1 MTLAVNID
9 SASGSSDFL
18 DILFF
23 FLNQQFIT
31 RSMRAD
37 RGSYFDPLLLL
48 GRHVIQGK
56 MMKLRLESMSFLKK
70 QFNGIIVRESSRL

>member
-1 MTLAVNID
+1 
-9 SASGSSDFL
+9 
-18 DILFF
+18 
-23 FLNQQFIT
+23 
-31 RSMRAD
+31 MRAD

-70 QFNGIIVRESSRL
+70 QFNGIIVRESSCL